1 MNHYINPYEK
11 EYPMKIEVG
20 EEVKDVVYNFPVT
33 LDEEARALLVKS
45 AKDKITFEEL
55 ENLMIEWYMVKVVC
69 EKAEEMVNSL
79 PKEDK

>member
-1 MNHYINPYEK
+1 
-11 EYPMKIEVG
+11 MKIEVG